1 MKSKLSEKDLELLQ
15 IKGNVNID
23 PTIPEYSYLFPRFDG
38 GVDGNERDYV
48 EAHIFDTS
56 ENFLESA
63 VVNKEYVN
71 KAEDNSIKI
80 KTGTFLRKIG
90 YDRGRYV
97 VKYNFFRKLAGDHK
111 PILVDAG
118 GVIFNEAIDT
128 GDGGNIVIQSDGRI
142 FTKNKE
148 QNIELFLRENK
159 YFIHEISPSRKE
171 VRLATQQIK
180 NDKYLRD
187 FFNLQ
192 RESKRIGSTGTD
204 DSHLLFVPDQQGDGA
219 SAATSTTLKLANPN
233 GNEFTKNLIG
243 GVLEIPTAFVSHF
256 EAKSQLGEPGLGGGP
271 DEEYHDSEDA
281 SVFIPS
287 FMWEVATEKT
297 EIGTMMTPT
306 QGIPNLKFILQKN
319 RLKRDDIPDI
329 DELIEMSA
337 NQMNDGSH
345 KRVTLNPLRPIVS
358 LGQRDM
364 IQHEMNK
371 IHTDLDGMFTGTPI
385 RVRKNKKITLKSNS
399 ILRNI
404 GRTYRWAISGVER
417 TRIRKKVW
425 GVTYKAYWSW
435 KYITKEQVTIHAPNG
450 GTVNGLVFIGH
461 SANYPKP
468 EGQEL
473 VFTINAE
480 GCVLDILLEIE
491 LEDGTRFTEKIFIPR
506 AIKSY

>member
-23 PTIPEYSYLFPRFDG
+23 PTIPKYSYLFPRFDG

-48 EAHIFDTS
+48 EAHIYDTS

-97 VKYNFFRKLAGDHK
+97 VKYNFFRKMAGDHK

-128 GDGGNIVIQSDGRI
+128 DDGGNIAIQSDGRI

-159 YFIHEISPSRKE
+159 YFIHEISPSRQE
-171 VRLATQQIK
+171 VRLAAQQIK

-192 RESKRIGSTGTD
+192 RESKRIGSTGTI
-204 DSHLLFVPDQQGDGA
+204 DSHLQFVPDQQGDGA
-219 SAATSTTLKLANPN
+219 SAATSTTLKLVNPN
-233 GNEFTKNLIG
+233 GNEFSKNLIG

-256 EAKSQLGEPGLGGGP
+256 EAKSQLDEPGLGGGP
-271 DEEYHDSEDA
+271 DVEIYDEDA

-287 FMWEVATEKT
+287 FIWEVDTEKT
-297 EIGTMMTPT
+297 ETGTMMSPT
-306 QGIPNLKFILQKN
+306 QGIPNIKFIKQKN
-319 RLKRDDIPDI
+319 KLKKDDIPDI

-337 NQMNDGSH
+337 TQLQTTPNS
-345 KRVTLNPLRPIVS
+345 VIPV
-358 LGQRDM
+358 
-364 IQHEMNK
+364 
-371 IHTDLDGMFTGTPI
+371 PI
-385 RVRKNKKITLKSNS
+385 RTNLDIMFSGMPIRAHKNKKITLKSNS
-399 ILRNI
+399 ILQNV
-404 GRTYRWAISGVER
+404 GRTYRWTISGVER
-417 TRIRKKVW
+417 SRVRKKALA
-425 GVTYKAYWSW
+425 VTYKAYWSW
-435 KYITKEQVTIHAPNG
+435 EYLTKEHVTILTPNDG
-450 GTVNGLVFIGH
+450 KVNGLVFTGH
-461 SANYPKP
+461 SKEAK
-468 EGQEL
+468 EL

-491 LEDGTRFTEKIFIPR
+491 LETGQRFTEKIFIPR

>member
-23 PTIPEYSYLFPRFDG
+23 PTIPKYSYLFPRFDG

-48 EAHIFDTS
+48 EAHIYDTS

-97 VKYNFFRKLAGDHK
+97 VKYNFFRKMAGDHK

-128 GDGGNIVIQSDGRI
+128 DDGGNIAIQSDGRI

-159 YFIHEISPSRKE
+159 YFIHEISPSRQE
-171 VRLATQQIK
+171 VRLAAQQIK

-192 RESKRIGSTGTD
+192 RESKRIGSTGTI
-204 DSHLLFVPDQQGDGA
+204 DSHLQFVPDQQGDGA
-219 SAATSTTLKLANPN
+219 SAATSTTLKLVNPN
-233 GNEFTKNLIG
+233 GNEFSKNLIG

-256 EAKSQLGEPGLGGGP
+256 EAKSQLDEPGLGGGP
-271 DEEYHDSEDA
+271 DVEIYDEDA

-287 FMWEVATEKT
+287 FIWEVDTEKT
-297 EIGTMMTPT
+297 ETGTMMSPT

-319 RLKRDDIPDI
+319 RLKKDGIPDI

-337 NQMNDGSH
+337 TQLQTTPNS
-345 KRVTLNPLRPIVS
+345 VIPV
-358 LGQRDM
+358 
-364 IQHEMNK
+364 
-371 IHTDLDGMFTGTPI
+371 PI
-385 RVRKNKKITLKSNS
+385 RTNLDIMFSGMPIRAHKNKKITLKSNS
-399 ILRNI
+399 ILQNV
-404 GRTYRWAISGVER
+404 GRTYRWTISGVER
-417 TRIRKKVW
+417 SRVRKKAL

-435 KYITKEQVTIHAPNG
+435 EYLTKEHVTILTPNDG
-450 GTVNGLVFIGH
+450 KVNGLVFTGH
-461 SANYPKP
+461 SKEA
-468 EGQEL
+468 QEL

-491 LEDGTRFTEKIFIPR
+491 LETGQRFTEKIFIPR

>member
-23 PTIPEYSYLFPRFDG
+23 PTIPKYSYLFPRFDG

-48 EAHIFDTS
+48 EAHIYDTS

-97 VKYNFFRKLAGDHK
+97 VKYNFFRKMAGDHK

-128 GDGGNIVIQSDGRI
+128 DDGGNIAIQSDGRI

-159 YFIHEISPSRKE
+159 YFIHEISPSRQE
-171 VRLATQQIK
+171 VRLAAQQIK

-192 RESKRIGSTGTD
+192 RESKRIGSTGTI
-204 DSHLLFVPDQQGDGA
+204 DSHLQFVPDQQGDGA
-219 SAATSTTLKLANPN
+219 SAATSTTLKLVNPN
-233 GNEFTKNLIG
+233 GNEFSKNLIG

-256 EAKSQLGEPGLGGGP
+256 EAKSQLDEPGLGGGP
-271 DEEYHDSEDA
+271 DVEIYDEDA

-287 FMWEVATEKT
+287 FIWEVDTEKT
-297 EIGTMMTPT
+297 ETGTMMSPT
-306 QGIPNLKFILQKN
+306 QGIPNIKFIKQKN
-319 RLKRDDIPDI
+319 KLKKDDIPDI

-337 NQMNDGSH
+337 TQLQTTPNS
-345 KRVTLNPLRPIVS
+345 VIPV
-358 LGQRDM
+358 
-364 IQHEMNK
+364 
-371 IHTDLDGMFTGTPI
+371 PI
-385 RVRKNKKITLKSNS
+385 RTNLDIMFSGMPIRAHKNKKITLKSNS
-399 ILRNI
+399 ILQNV
-404 GRTYRWAISGVER
+404 GRTYRWTISGVER
-417 TRIRKKVW
+417 SRVRKKAL

-435 KYITKEQVTIHAPNG
+435 EYLTKEHVTILTPNDG
-450 GTVNGLVFIGH
+450 KVNGLVFTGH
-461 SANYPKP
+461 SKEAK
-468 EGQEL
+468 EL

-491 LEDGTRFTEKIFIPR
+491 LETGQRFTEKIFIPR

>member
-23 PTIPEYSYLFPRFDG
+23 PTIPKYSYLFPRFDG

-48 EAHIFDTS
+48 EAHIYDTS

-97 VKYNFFRKLAGDHK
+97 VKYNFFRKMAGNHK

-128 GDGGNIVIQSDGRI
+128 DDGGNIAIQSDGRI

-159 YFIHEISPSRKE
+159 YFILEISPSRQE
-171 VRLATQQIK
+171 VRLAAQQIK

-192 RESKRIGSTGTD
+192 RESKRIGSTGTI
-204 DSHLLFVPDQQGDGA
+204 DSHLQFVPDQQGDGA
-219 SAATSTTLKLANPN
+219 SAATSTTLKLVNPN
-233 GNEFTKNLIG
+233 GNEFSKNLIG

-256 EAKSQLGEPGLGGGP
+256 EAKSQLDEPGLGGGP
-271 DEEYHDSEDA
+271 DVEIYNEDA

-287 FMWEVATEKT
+287 FIWEVDTEKT
-297 EIGTMMTPT
+297 ETGTMMSPT
-306 QGIPNLKFILQKN
+306 QGIPNSKFILQKN
-319 RLKRDDIPDI
+319 RLKKDGIPDI

-337 NQMNDGSH
+337 TQLQTTPNS
-345 KRVTLNPLRPIVS
+345 VIPV
-358 LGQRDM
+358 
-364 IQHEMNK
+364 
-371 IHTDLDGMFTGTPI
+371 PI
-385 RVRKNKKITLKSNS
+385 RTNLDIMFSGMPIRAHKNKKITLKSNS
-399 ILRNI
+399 ILQNV
-404 GRTYRWAISGVER
+404 GRTYRWTISGVER
-417 TRIRKKVW
+417 SRVRKKALA
-425 GVTYKAYWSW
+425 VTYKAYWSW
-435 KYITKEQVTIHAPNG
+435 EYLTKEHVTILTPNDG
-450 GTVNGLVFIGH
+450 KVNGLVFTGH
-461 SANYPKP
+461 SKEAK
-468 EGQEL
+468 EL

-491 LEDGTRFTEKIFIPR
+491 LETGQRFTEKIFIPR

>member
-1 MKSKLSEKDLELLQ
+1 MKNKLSEKDLELLQ

-23 PTIPEYSYLFPRFDG
+23 PTIPKYSYLFPRFDG

-48 EAHIFDTS
+48 EAHIYDTS

-97 VKYNFFRKLAGDHK
+97 VKYNFFRKMAGDHK

-128 GDGGNIVIQSDGRI
+128 DDGGNIAIQSDGRI

-159 YFIHEISPSRKE
+159 YFIHEISPSRQE
-171 VRLATQQIK
+171 VRLAAQQIK

-192 RESKRIGSTGTD
+192 RESKRIGSTGTI
-204 DSHLLFVPDQQGDGA
+204 DSHLQFVPDQQGDGA
-219 SAATSTTLKLANPN
+219 SAATSTTLKLVNPN
-233 GNEFTKNLIG
+233 GNEFSKNLIG

-256 EAKSQLGEPGLGGGP
+256 EAKSQLDEPGLGGGP
-271 DEEYHDSEDA
+271 DVEIYDEDA

-287 FMWEVATEKT
+287 FIWEVDTEKT
-297 EIGTMMTPT
+297 ETGTMMSPT
-306 QGIPNLKFILQKN
+306 QGIPNSKFILQKN
-319 RLKRDDIPDI
+319 RLKKDGIPDI

-337 NQMNDGSH
+337 NQLSAGSRTR
-345 KRVTLNPLRPIVS
+345 KTVKPALLTGVKLTTQILPI
-358 LGQRDM
+358 R
-364 IQHEMNK
+364 
-371 IHTDLDGMFTGTPI
+371 TDLDIMFLGMPI
-385 RVRKNKKITLKSNS
+385 RAHKNKKITLKSNS
-399 ILRNI
+399 ILQNV
-404 GRTYRWAISGVER
+404 GRTYRWTISGVER
-417 TRIRKKVW
+417 SRVRKKALA
-425 GVTYKAYWSW
+425 VTYKAYWSW
-435 KYITKEQVTIHAPNG
+435 EYLTKEHVTILTPNDG
-450 GTVNGLVFIGH
+450 KVNGLVFTGH
-461 SANYPKP
+461 SKEA
-468 EGQEL
+468 QEL

-491 LEDGTRFTEKIFIPR
+491 LETGQRFTEKIFIPR

>member
-23 PTIPEYSYLFPRFDG
+23 PTIPKYSYLFPRFDG

-48 EAHIFDTS
+48 EAHIYDTN

-97 VKYNFFRKLAGDHK
+97 VKYNFFRKMAGNHK

-128 GDGGNIVIQSDGRI
+128 DDGGNIAIQSDGRI

-159 YFIHEISPSRKE
+159 YFILEISPSRQE
-171 VRLATQQIK
+171 VRLAAQQIK

-192 RESKRIGSTGTD
+192 RESKRIGSTGTI
-204 DSHLLFVPDQQGDGA
+204 DSHLQFVPDQQGDGA
-219 SAATSTTLKLANPN
+219 SAATSTTLKLVNPN
-233 GNEFTKNLIG
+233 GNEFSKNLIG

-256 EAKSQLGEPGLGGGP
+256 EAKSQLDEPGLGGGP
-271 DEEYHDSEDA
+271 DVEIYNEDA

-287 FMWEVATEKT
+287 FIWEVDTEKT
-297 EIGTMMTPT
+297 ETGTMMSPT

-319 RLKRDDIPDI
+319 RLKKDGIPDI

-337 NQMNDGSH
+337 TQLQTTPNS
-345 KRVTLNPLRPIVS
+345 VIPV
-358 LGQRDM
+358 
-364 IQHEMNK
+364 
-371 IHTDLDGMFTGTPI
+371 PI
-385 RVRKNKKITLKSNS
+385 RTNLDIMFSGMPIRAHKNKKITLKSNS
-399 ILRNI
+399 ILQNV
-404 GRTYRWAISGVER
+404 GRTYRWTISGVER
-417 TRIRKKVW
+417 SRVRKKALA
-425 GVTYKAYWSW
+425 VTYKAYWSW
-435 KYITKEQVTIHAPNG
+435 EYLTKEHVTILTPNDG
-450 GTVNGLVFIGH
+450 KVNGLVFTGH
-461 SANYPKP
+461 SKEA
-468 EGQEL
+468 QEL

-491 LEDGTRFTEKIFIPR
+491 LETGQRFTEKIFIPR

>member
-23 PTIPEYSYLFPRFDG
+23 PTIPKYSYLFPRFDG

-48 EAHIFDTS
+48 EAHIYDTS

-97 VKYNFFRKLAGDHK
+97 VKYNFFRKMAGNHK

-128 GDGGNIVIQSDGRI
+128 DDGGNIAIQSDGRI

-159 YFIHEISPSRKE
+159 YFIHEISPSRQE
-171 VRLATQQIK
+171 VRLAAQQIK

-192 RESKRIGSTGTD
+192 RESKRIGSTGTI
-204 DSHLLFVPDQQGDGA
+204 DSHLQFVPDQQGDGA
-219 SAATSTTLKLANPN
+219 SAATSTTLKLVNPN
-233 GNEFTKNLIG
+233 GNEFSKNLIG

-256 EAKSQLGEPGLGGGP
+256 EAKSQLDEPGLGGGP
-271 DEEYHDSEDA
+271 DVEIYDEDA

-287 FMWEVATEKT
+287 FIWEVDTEKT
-297 EIGTMMTPT
+297 ETGTMMSPT
-306 QGIPNLKFILQKN
+306 QGIPNIKFIKQKN
-319 RLKRDDIPDI
+319 KLKKDDIPDI

-337 NQMNDGSH
+337 TQLQTTPNS
-345 KRVTLNPLRPIVS
+345 VIPV
-358 LGQRDM
+358 
-364 IQHEMNK
+364 
-371 IHTDLDGMFTGTPI
+371 PI
-385 RVRKNKKITLKSNS
+385 RTNLDIMFSGMPIRAHKNKKITLKSNS
-399 ILRNI
+399 ILQNV
-404 GRTYRWAISGVER
+404 GRTYRWTISGVER
-417 TRIRKKVW
+417 SRVRKKAL

-435 KYITKEQVTIHAPNG
+435 EYLTKEHVTILTPNDG
-450 GTVNGLVFIGH
+450 KVNGLVFTGH
-461 SANYPKP
+461 SKEAK
-468 EGQEL
+468 EL

-491 LEDGTRFTEKIFIPR
+491 LETGQRFTEKIFIPR

>member
-23 PTIPEYSYLFPRFDG
+23 PTIPKYSYLFPRFDG

-48 EAHIFDTS
+48 EAHIYDTS

-97 VKYNFFRKLAGDHK
+97 VKYNFFRKMAGDHK

-128 GDGGNIVIQSDGRI
+128 DDGGNIAIQSDGRI

-159 YFIHEISPSRKE
+159 YFIHEISPSRQE
-171 VRLATQQIK
+171 VRLAAQQIK

-192 RESKRIGSTGTD
+192 RESKRIGSTGTI
-204 DSHLLFVPDQQGDGA
+204 DSHLQFVPDQQGDGS
-219 SAATSTTLKLANPN
+219 SAATSTTLKLVNPN
-233 GNEFTKNLIG
+233 GNEFSKNLIG

-256 EAKSQLGEPGLGGGP
+256 EAKSQLDEPGLGGGP
-271 DEEYHDSEDA
+271 DTEYYLSEDP
-281 SVFIPS
+281 STFIPS
-287 FMWEVATEKT
+287 FIWEVDTKKT
-297 EIGTMMTPT
+297 ETGTMMSPT

-319 RLKRDDIPDI
+319 RLKKDGIPDI

-337 NQMNDGSH
+337 TQLQNSSTLFQM
-345 KRVTLNPLRPIVS
+345 PI
-358 LGQRDM
+358 R
-364 IQHEMNK
+364 
-371 IHTDLDGMFTGTPI
+371 TDLDIMFLGMPI
-385 RVRKNKKITLKSNS
+385 RAHKNKKITLKSNS
-399 ILRNI
+399 ILQNV
-404 GRTYRWAISGVER
+404 GRTYRWTISGVER
-417 TRIRKKVW
+417 DRIYSGGSGLTPR
-425 GVTYKAYWSW
+425 YNYRWSW
-435 KYITKEQVTIHAPNG
+435 EYLTKEHVEIHNPTG
-450 GTVNGLVFIGH
+450 KSKVNGLVYEGKGGE
-461 SANYPKP
+461 S
-468 EGQEL
+468 EGGQEL
-473 VFTINAE
+473 SFTINAE

-491 LEDGTRFTEKIFIPR
+491 LETGQRFTEKIFIPR

>member
-23 PTIPEYSYLFPRFDG
+23 PTIPKYSYLFPRFDG

-48 EAHIFDTS
+48 EAHIYDTS

-97 VKYNFFRKLAGDHK
+97 VKYNFFRKMAGDHK

-128 GDGGNIVIQSDGRI
+128 DDGGNIAIQSDGRI

-159 YFIHEISPSRKE
+159 YFIHEISPSRQE
-171 VRLATQQIK
+171 VRLAAQQIK

-192 RESKRIGSTGTD
+192 RESKRIGSTGTI
-204 DSHLLFVPDQQGDGA
+204 DSHLQFVPDQQGDGA
-219 SAATSTTLKLANPN
+219 SAATSTTLKLVNPN
-233 GNEFTKNLIG
+233 GNEFSKNLIG

-256 EAKSQLGEPGLGGGP
+256 EAKSQLDEPGLGGGP
-271 DEEYHDSEDA
+271 DVEIYDEDA
-281 SVFIPS
+281 SVFISS
-287 FMWEVATEKT
+287 FMWEVDTEKT
-297 EIGTMMTPT
+297 ETGTMMSPT
-306 QGIPNLKFILQKN
+306 QGIPNIKFIKQKN
-319 RLKRDDIPDI
+319 KLKKDDIPDI

-337 NQMNDGSH
+337 TQLQTTPNS
-345 KRVTLNPLRPIVS
+345 VIPV
-358 LGQRDM
+358 
-364 IQHEMNK
+364 
-371 IHTDLDGMFTGTPI
+371 PI
-385 RVRKNKKITLKSNS
+385 RTNLDIMFSGMPIRAHKNKKITLKSNS
-399 ILRNI
+399 ILQNV
-404 GRTYRWAISGVER
+404 GRTYRWTISGVER
-417 TRIRKKVW
+417 SRVRKKAL

-435 KYITKEQVTIHAPNG
+435 EYLTKEHVTILTPNDG
-450 GTVNGLVFIGH
+450 KVNGLVFTGH
-461 SANYPKP
+461 SKEAK
-468 EGQEL
+468 EL

-491 LEDGTRFTEKIFIPR
+491 LETGQRFTEKIFIPR